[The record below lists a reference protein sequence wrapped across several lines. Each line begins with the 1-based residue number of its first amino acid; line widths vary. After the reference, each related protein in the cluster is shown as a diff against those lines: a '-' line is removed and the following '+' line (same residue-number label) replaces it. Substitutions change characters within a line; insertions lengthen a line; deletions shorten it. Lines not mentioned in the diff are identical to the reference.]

1 MVKYACLSLKK
12 WDINSQVISLL
23 FSDSNVNKVPET
35 KMEKYQ
41 RLDHI
46 EIWMFQSRD
55 LRPLKIRL

>member
-1 MVKYACLSLKK
+1 MHSKICLPQ
-12 WDINSQVISLL
+12 SQW
-23 FSDSNVNKVPET
+23 VPET